1 MVFEKLGFMETHFID
16 VREELS
22 KKFNAKYQEINDQL
36 ASAKLELTEYTDSQI
51 AELGFGPAQIN
62 LVKMLTQEWQAH
74 EQKFSELCAKS
85 KTVFTDFESA

>member
-1 MVFEKLGFMETHFID
+1 METHFID

-62 LVKMLTQEWQAH
+62 LV
-74 EQKFSELCAKS
+74 
-85 KTVFTDFESA
+85 